1 MYHNQEG
8 EAAISLMKRKLQELY
23 DDQLFMQRVI
33 EQQIING
40 KRYVFVEC
48 VDRQSQ
54 QQWQEERS
62 DQDKP
67 QSF

>member
-8 EAAISLMKRKLQELY
+8 EAAVSAIKRQLQALY
-23 DDQLFMQRVI
+23 DDHLFCERRI
-33 EQQIING
+33 DEQMING
-40 KRYVFVEC
+40 KRYVFVEYL
-48 VDRQSQ
+48 DRQDQ
-54 QQWQEERS
+54 RQWQEERS

>member
-1 MYHNQEG
+1 M
-8 EAAISLMKRKLQELY
+8 SLMKRKLQELY

-40 KRYVFVEC
+40 KRYVFVEYL
-48 VDRQSQ
+48 DRQSQ

-67 QSF
+67 PSF

>member
-1 MYHNQEG
+1 M
-8 EAAISLMKRKLQELY
+8 SLMKRKLQELY

-33 EQQIING
+33 ERQIING
-40 KRYVFVEC
+40 KSYVFVEYL
-48 VDRQSQ
+48 DRQDQ
-54 QQWQEERS
+54 RQWQEERS

>member
-40 KRYVFVEC
+40 KRYVFVEYL
-48 VDRQSQ
+48 DRQDQ
-54 QQWQEERS
+54 RQWQEERS